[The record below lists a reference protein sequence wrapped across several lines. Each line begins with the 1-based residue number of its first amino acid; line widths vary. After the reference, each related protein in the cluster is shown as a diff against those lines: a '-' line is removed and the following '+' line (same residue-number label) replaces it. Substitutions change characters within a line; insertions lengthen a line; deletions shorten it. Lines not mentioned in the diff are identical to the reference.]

1 VPNID
6 TTLALIGVSY
16 LWTAPGDTAK
26 PATSIAYGGA
36 MGGAWTYVGGTQEGV
51 SFSRE
56 IDVNR
61 HYWEEQLAPVKNTPG
76 QGTVSVSCNLGEA
89 TMQNLKLAFGS
100 GALTTASGITT
111 LTLSETLDTIAVVLD
126 GVNPQGLFRRI
137 YIPRANSVASLEV
150 AGRRTEELT
159 YYPLTLESV
168 CRLNEIV
175 IDNDDA

>member
-1 VPNID
+1 MPNID
-6 TTLALIGVSY
+6 TTNALIGVAY

-36 MGGAWTYVGGTQEGV
+36 MAGAWTYIGGTEEGV

-61 HYWEEQLAPVKNTPG
+61 HYWEEQSAPVRNTPG
-76 QGTVSVSCNLGEA
+76 QGTVSVTALMGEA
-89 TMQNLKLAFGS
+89 TMNNLKLAFGS
-100 GALTTASGITT
+100 GSLTTASGITT
-111 LTLSETLDTIAVVLD
+111 LTLSDVLDTIAVVLD
-126 GVNPQGLFRRI
+126 GVNPLGLFRRI

-150 AGRRTEELT
+150 ANRRTESLT
-159 YYPLTLESV
+159 SFPLTLESV
-168 CRLNEIV
+168 CRMNEIV